1 MASFRDL
8 GESCIVEILPSSCI
22 SSALYL
28 TTVSRIVCK
37 TAPVDRHLDC
47 VSVNRVGDISRIEE
61 EVRHVGEALV
71 IPTDQE
77 LQKESER
84 RAEEAKGENRAV
96 ELLGKPI
103 KQLDSRND
111 HNPAP
116 KCAADN
122 VQLEILVNQ
131 VPKILLC

>member
-8 GESCIVEILPSSCI
+8 GESCIVEIVPSSCI
-22 SSALYL
+22 NSALYL
-28 TTVSRIVCK
+28 TTVSRIVYK

-47 VSVNRVGDISRIEE
+47 VSVNRVSGSSRIEE

-71 IPTDQE
+71 ISTDQK

-96 ELLGKPI
+96 ELLGKPVE
-103 KQLDSRND
+103 QLDSR
-111 HNPAP
+111 HNHNSAP

-122 VQLEILVNQ
+122 IQLEILANQ
-131 VPKILLC
+131 ATKILLC